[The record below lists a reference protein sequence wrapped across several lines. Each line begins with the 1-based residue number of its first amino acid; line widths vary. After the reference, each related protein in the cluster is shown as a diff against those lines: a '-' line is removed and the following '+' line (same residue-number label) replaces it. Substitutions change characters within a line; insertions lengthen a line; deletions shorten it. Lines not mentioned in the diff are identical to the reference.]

1 LLSAKRKRKL
11 AKPAVSRP
19 RAVSVVMLKFVFRI
33 VLVPARP
40 LKAFFALSLVPR
52 ATPAALRLV
61 NRLVNR
67 LALRLRPALLF
78 ALRLR
83 LVLRLVLRLALRLR
97 LVLRLA
103 LRRKLLRLVPR
114 KKPLRSA
121 VALFR
126 LRKQRKLKKPLR
138 PRLSKMKKPLRPRL
152 SKMKKLRF
160 FPTRILPLSPSN
172 ITRATALCS
181 AKI

>member
-1 LLSAKRKRKL
+1 MLSAKRKRKL

-61 NRLVNR
+61 NRL
-67 LALRLRPALLF
+67 ALRLRPALLF

-83 LVLRLVLRLALRLR
+83 LVLRLALRLRLVLRLALRLR

-138 PRLSKMKKPLRPRL
+138 PRLSKMKK
-152 SKMKKLRF
+152 LRF